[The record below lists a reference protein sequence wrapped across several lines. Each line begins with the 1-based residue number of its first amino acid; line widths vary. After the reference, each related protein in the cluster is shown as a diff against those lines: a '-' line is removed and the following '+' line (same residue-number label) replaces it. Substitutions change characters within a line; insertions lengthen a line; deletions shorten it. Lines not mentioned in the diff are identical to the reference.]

1 MHSYPISVENLQIWL
16 WHVVD
21 MGNTMERILVYSPV
35 LWTHTSDFQIVN
47 MQGGKNSIPYCYYY
61 KRVLI
66 LANIGDLVIT
76 AKFCARY

>member
-1 MHSYPISVENLQIWL
+1 MSFSE
-16 WHVVD
+16 
-21 MGNTMERILVYSPV
+21 
-35 LWTHTSDFQIVN
+35 F
-47 MQGGKNSIPYCYYY
+47 SIPYCYYY